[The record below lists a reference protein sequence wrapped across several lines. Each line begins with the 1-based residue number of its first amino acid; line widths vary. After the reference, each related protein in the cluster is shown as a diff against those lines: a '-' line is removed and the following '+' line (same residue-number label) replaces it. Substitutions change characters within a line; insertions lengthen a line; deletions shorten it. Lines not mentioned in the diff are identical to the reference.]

1 MEILQHE
8 QEGHLWQQDS
18 SWHYSVPAGSQSLEK
33 RPGKTPWEC
42 CWEKATSNSLMLTAP
57 VAKIDASSTPTPGR
71 EHSKKAFGY
80 TAISPYK
87 DLLLYTE
94 LQLLDI
100 YVNVKN
106 NFVGKWKGMAL
117 SGP

>member
-1 MEILQHE
+1 
-8 QEGHLWQQDS
+8 
-18 SWHYSVPAGSQSLEK
+18 
-33 RPGKTPWEC
+33 
-42 CWEKATSNSLMLTAP
+42 MLTAP

-106 NFVGKWKGMAL
+106 NLWASGREWPYQDPRLKRGMQ
-117 SGP
+117 